1 MFFIGGADMKDLVKI
16 WYSKPTLLN
25 AAEAVVEIYGSS
37 LVGGIPARDNEW
49 HVPLREARDRKP
61 YCTRVLYAPTV
72 DDLQRKI
79 PREYDEKEYI
89 IEYIEV

>member
-1 MFFIGGADMKDLVKI
+1 MKDLIKV

-37 LVGGIPARDNEW
+37 LIGGIPARDNGW
-49 HVPLREARDRKP
+49 HERPRLARDRKP
-61 YCTRVLYAPTV
+61 YYTYPLYAPSVEALTN
-72 DDLQRKI
+72 KI
-79 PREYDEKEYI
+79 AARYNEQEYI

>member
-1 MFFIGGADMKDLVKI
+1 MKDLVKI
-16 WYSKPTLLN
+16 LYSKPTLLN

-37 LVGGIPARDNEW
+37 LVGGIPARDNGW

-61 YCTRVLYAPTV
+61 YCTRVLYAPSV
-72 DDLQRKI
+72 EDLKQNLSRQ
-79 PREYDEKEYI
+79 YDERSYI

>member
-1 MFFIGGADMKDLVKI
+1 MKDLVQV
-16 WYSKPTLLN
+16 WYSKPTLVN

-37 LVGGIPARDNEW
+37 LVGGIPARDNGW

-61 YCTRVLYAPTV
+61 YYTHALYAQSV
-72 DDLQRKI
+72 EALKKNLAQRYN
-79 PREYDEKEYI
+79 EQEYI